1 MSDPP
6 AKNVGAGHGEGDLP
20 LQQDQNTFPGKSTG
34 RGGQLSAPG
43 TQPLWSPEALPA
55 SVLLAFRDHAIVRP
69 LQAATFC
76 DLLMAMPKTRQVL
89 GIPLAD
95 IITAKAV
102 LKHLVPPETGL
113 STDVNVP
120 AEPGGPPLPATNRS
134 NPSKSVENQHD

>member
-6 AKNVGAGHGEGDLP
+6 AKNVGARPGEGDLP
-20 LQQDQNTFPGKSTG
+20 PQQDQNAFPGKSAD
-34 RGGQLSAPG
+34 RGGQLSSPG
-43 TQPLWSPEALPA
+43 SQPLWPPEALPA

-76 DLLMAMPKTRQVL
+76 DLLMAMPETRQAL

-95 IITAKAV
+95 IISAKAV
-102 LKHLVPPETGL
+102 LQPFVPPEAGL
-113 STDVNVP
+113 SADVTVP

-134 NPSKSVENQHD
+134 NPSDSVENQHD